1 MAEEK
6 RFISVFFVILQ
17 SLIYTVFAMDE
28 RLDKVKVQ
36 CDYLPLINFAIQ
48 QNGASIIHQLSIEN
62 TTPAPL
68 KDIQVQI
75 TTEPTF
81 GNAAPIAVAQI
92 PPNESICLSSFN
104 LTLSANYFTQ
114 LTERLSGNLKIE
126 ITSEAESVFCQTY
139 PIDILAYDQW
149 GGLNVLPEML
159 AAFITP
165 NHTAIVPII
174 KRAASILGQWTDNPS
189 LDEYQS
195 RTPDRVRK
203 QMAAIYT
210 AITEQQI
217 IYSTI
222 PASFEEYGQ
231 RVRLADSVMAQKLG
245 TCLDMALLYASC
257 LEAIGL
263 NALIIIT
270 QGHAFAGAWLV
281 PETFPDPTIDD
292 VSLLTKR
299 TAEGIYDIT
308 LVETTCMNMG
318 HSSDFD
324 DAVKKANGK
333 LTDGNSFDIFEQIQ
347 VTTPV
352 IFTTAYDE
360 HAIQAFKVNSVDY
373 LLKPVE
379 EDDLLAA
386 LRKFEQFRVVQ
397 SPVTNYRKLEEAL
410 MSNCKKNRFLIQKG
424 DAYHYVETSDI
435 AFFYSEEKV
444 VFLHTFSDKRYIVD
458 YTLEQIE
465 QLLDERTFFRVSRNC
480 IANINSIRKISKY
493 FNSRL
498 KLSFQPECPHEVLI
512 SRVRV
517 PDFLKWVDGVL

>member
-6 RFISVFFVILQ
+6 RIISVFFVILQ

-195 RTPDRVRK
+195 RP
-203 QMAAIYT
+203 
-210 AITEQQI
+210 
-217 IYSTI
+217 
-222 PASFEEYGQ
+222 P
-231 RVRLADSVMAQKLG
+231 
-245 TCLDMALLYASC
+245 
-257 LEAIGL
+257 
-263 NALIIIT
+263 
-270 QGHAFAGAWLV
+270 
-281 PETFPDPTIDD
+281 
-292 VSLLTKR
+292 
-299 TAEGIYDIT
+299 
-308 LVETTCMNMG
+308 
-318 HSSDFD
+318 
-324 DAVKKANGK
+324 GK
-333 LTDGNSFDIFEQIQ
+333 ETDGRHLHGYHGTTDYIQ
-347 VTTPV
+347 HHPRQLRGIWATC
-352 IFTTAYDE
+352 TA
-360 HAIQAFKVNSVDY
+360 
-373 LLKPVE
+373 
-379 EDDLLAA
+379 
-386 LRKFEQFRVVQ
+386 
-397 SPVTNYRKLEEAL
+397 
-410 MSNCKKNRFLIQKG
+410 
-424 DAYHYVETSDI
+424 
-435 AFFYSEEKV
+435 
-444 VFLHTFSDKRYIVD
+444 
-458 YTLEQIE
+458 
-465 QLLDERTFFRVSRNC
+465 
-480 IANINSIRKISKY
+480 
-493 FNSRL
+493 SRL
-498 KLSFQPECPHEVLI
+498 RNGTKTGNLSGYGLALCFLPGSNRSECTHYHH
-512 SRVRV
+512 SRAYFCGSLASAG
-517 PDFLKWVDGVL
+517 DFSGSYH

>member
-1 MAEEK
+1 
-6 RFISVFFVILQ
+6 
-17 SLIYTVFAMDE
+17 MDE

-126 ITSEAESVFCQTY
+126 ITSKAESVFCQTY

-222 PASFEEYGQ
+222 PRQLRGIWA
-231 RVRLADSVMAQKLG
+231 
-245 TCLDMALLYASC
+245 TC
-257 LEAIGL
+257 
-263 NALIIIT
+263 
-270 QGHAFAGAWLV
+270 
-281 PETFPDPTIDD
+281 
-292 VSLLTKR
+292 
-299 TAEGIYDIT
+299 TA
-308 LVETTCMNMG
+308 
-318 HSSDFD
+318 
-324 DAVKKANGK
+324 
-333 LTDGNSFDIFEQIQ
+333 
-347 VTTPV
+347 
-352 IFTTAYDE
+352 
-360 HAIQAFKVNSVDY
+360 
-373 LLKPVE
+373 
-379 EDDLLAA
+379 
-386 LRKFEQFRVVQ
+386 
-397 SPVTNYRKLEEAL
+397 
-410 MSNCKKNRFLIQKG
+410 
-424 DAYHYVETSDI
+424 
-435 AFFYSEEKV
+435 
-444 VFLHTFSDKRYIVD
+444 
-458 YTLEQIE
+458 
-465 QLLDERTFFRVSRNC
+465 
-480 IANINSIRKISKY
+480 
-493 FNSRL
+493 SRL
-498 KLSFQPECPHEVLI
+498 RDGTKTRNLSGYGFALCFLSGSNRAECTHYHH
-512 SRVRV
+512 SRACFCWSMASAG
-517 PDFLKWVDGVL
+517 DFPGSYH

>member
-1 MAEEK
+1 
-6 RFISVFFVILQ
+6 
-17 SLIYTVFAMDE
+17 MDE

-81 GNAAPIAVAQI
+81 RKRCSDSCGTDSAQWI
-92 PPNESICLSSFN
+92 DMPVVIQSHFVR
-104 LTLSANYFTQ
+104 Q
-114 LTERLSGNLKIE
+114 L
-126 ITSEAESVFCQTY
+126 F
-139 PIDILAYDQW
+139 
-149 GGLNVLPEML
+149 
-159 AAFITP
+159 
-165 NHTAIVPII
+165 HTADRTFIRQSENWNYLQSRIRILPNLPYRHSGIRPMGRAQCIARNAGRFHHPQSYSHCADHQESRFHLGTMDWQSVPRRI
-174 KRAASILGQWTDNPS
+174 S
-189 LDEYQS
+189 S

-281 PETFPDPTIDD
+281 PETSRSTIDD

-299 TAEGIYDIT
+299 TAEGI
-308 LVETTCMNMG
+308 
-318 HSSDFD
+318 
-324 DAVKKANGK
+324 
-333 LTDGNSFDIFEQIQ
+333 
-347 VTTPV
+347 
-352 IFTTAYDE
+352 
-360 HAIQAFKVNSVDY
+360 
-373 LLKPVE
+373 
-379 EDDLLAA
+379 
-386 LRKFEQFRVVQ
+386 
-397 SPVTNYRKLEEAL
+397 
-410 MSNCKKNRFLIQKG
+410 
-424 DAYHYVETSDI
+424 
-435 AFFYSEEKV
+435 
-444 VFLHTFSDKRYIVD
+444 
-458 YTLEQIE
+458 
-465 QLLDERTFFRVSRNC
+465 
-480 IANINSIRKISKY
+480 
-493 FNSRL
+493 
-498 KLSFQPECPHEVLI
+498 
-512 SRVRV
+512 
-517 PDFLKWVDGVL
+517 

>member
-1 MAEEK
+1 M
-6 RFISVFFVILQ
+6 RVINIEDEQLTAKKLVGLLNELMPDAVVMGVLQ
-17 SLIYTVFAMDE
+17 SVSE
-28 RLDKVKVQ
+28 
-36 CDYLPLINFAIQ
+36 
-48 QNGASIIHQLSIEN
+48 SIEWFN
-62 TTPAPL
+62 NNLMPDL
-68 KDIQVQI
+68 VFMDI
-75 TTEPTF
+75 
-81 GNAAPIAVAQI
+81 
-92 PPNESICLSSFN
+92 
-104 LTLSANYFTQ
+104 
-114 LTERLSGNLKIE
+114 
-126 ITSEAESVFCQTY
+126 
-139 PIDILAYDQW
+139 
-149 GGLNVLPEML
+149 
-159 AAFITP
+159 
-165 NHTAIVPII
+165 H
-174 KRAASILGQWTDNPS
+174 
-189 LDEYQS
+189 
-195 RTPDRVRK
+195 
-203 QMAAIYT
+203 
-210 AITEQQI
+210 
-217 IYSTI
+217 
-222 PASFEEYGQ
+222 
-231 RVRLADSVMAQKLG
+231 LADNLSFSIFDSVKI
-245 TCLDMALLYASC
+245 TCP
-257 LEAIGL
+257 I
-263 NALIIIT
+263 
-270 QGHAFAGAWLV
+270 
-281 PETFPDPTIDD
+281 
-292 VSLLTKR
+292 
-299 TAEGIYDIT
+299 
-308 LVETTCMNMG
+308 
-318 HSSDFD
+318 
-324 DAVKKANGK
+324 
-333 LTDGNSFDIFEQIQ
+333 
-347 VTTPV
+347 